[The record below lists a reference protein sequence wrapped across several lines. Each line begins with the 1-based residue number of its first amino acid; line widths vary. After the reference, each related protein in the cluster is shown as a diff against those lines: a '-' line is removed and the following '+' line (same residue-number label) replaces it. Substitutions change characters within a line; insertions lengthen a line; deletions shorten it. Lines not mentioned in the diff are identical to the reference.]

1 MSNTLKLKVTEAL
14 PKDAG
19 RAYARLDPTDIAALG
34 AKVGDIVEIRG
45 KAVSVAKLMPT
56 YPDLRGKGIAQLD
69 GLTRRNAG
77 LAMDDKVEIAPVAFK
92 HATRVVLAPTTIVP
106 GQRDLKYIGNLLD
119 GLPVLKGDMLR
130 AHLFGSRSADFKVEE
145 TTPQGAVLIN
155 PTTALVIGK
164 GGKPGTAGGGSTQ
177 SLSYEDVGGLRNQV
191 RRIREMIEL
200 PLRYP
205 EVFER
210 LGIDAP
216 KGVLLSGP
224 PGCGKTL
231 IARIIAQETDA
242 KFYTISGPEIVHKF
256 YGESEAHLRKIF
268 EEASSKGPSIIFLDE
283 VDAIAPR
290 RDKVVGDVEKRIVA
304 QLLALMD
311 GLKGRGKVIV
321 IAATNLP
328 NSMDPALRR
337 PGRFDREISIPIPD
351 REGRREILEIHSNGM
366 PLAADV
372 ELNRLADITHGFVG
386 ADLEALCREAAMSS
400 LRRLLP
406 EIDFGAAEL
415 PYEKLSTL
423 TVTMDDF
430 DAALCE
436 VSPSAIR
443 EMFVD
448 IPDVRWE
455 DVGGMGDVRRR
466 LVEAVEWPIKYPD
479 LYKQAGVRPPK
490 GLLMA
495 GPPGVGKTL
504 IAKAVANES
513 GVNVISVKGPAL
525 MSRYVG
531 DSEQGVRELF
541 HKARQASPCIIFLDE
556 VDSIIPA
563 RGEGATDSHVAERVL
578 SQFLSEM
585 DGLEELK
592 GVFVIGATNRVDLID
607 PAMLRPGRFDEIV
620 ELGLPDVDARKEIL
634 AVHLRSKPLSEGIL
648 AEELAER
655 CDGASGA
662 ELAALCNRAALIAL
676 RRAVEQGETGPET
689 PVSVNVKKEDLDAV
703 ILEMFGP
710 EA

>member
-1 MSNTLKLKVTEAL
+1 MSEALKLKVVEGL

-19 RAYARLDPTDIAALG
+19 RGYARMDPAEISKLG
-34 AKVGDIVEIRG
+34 LSVGDIVQLRG
-45 KAVSVAKLMPT
+45 KGMSVAKLMPT
-56 YPDLRGKGIAQLD
+56 YPDMRGKGIVQLD

-77 LAMDDKVEIAPVAFK
+77 LSVDDKVQIEPAVWKQAARI
-92 HATRVVLAPTTIVP
+92 VLTPTTIVP
-106 GQRDLKYIGNLLD
+106 GQRDLKYIGSLLD
-119 GLPVLKGDMLR
+119 GLPVVKGDILR
-130 AHLFGSRSADFKVEE
+130 AHLFGSRSADFKVEDCS
-145 TTPQGAVLIN
+145 PAGAVLIN
-155 PTTALVIGK
+155 PTTSLTIGK
-164 GGKPGTAGGGSTQ
+164 TGQQSGSSNTER
-177 SLSYEDVGGLRNQV
+177 LSYEDVGGLKHQV

-205 EVFER
+205 QVFER
-210 LGIDAP
+210 LGIDPP

-231 IARIIAQETDA
+231 IARIIAQETEA
-242 KFYTISGPEIVHKF
+242 NFFTISGPEVVHKF

-268 EEASSKGPSIIFLDE
+268 DEASSKGPSIIFLDE
-283 VDAIAPR
+283 IDSIAPR

-328 NSMDPALRR
+328 NSIDPALRR
-337 PGRFDREISIPIPD
+337 PGRFDREITIPIPD
-351 REGRREILEIHSNGM
+351 REGRREIIEIHSTGM
-366 PLAADV
+366 PLDADV
-372 ELNRLADITHGFVG
+372 ELNHLADVTHGFVG
-386 ADLEALCREAAMSS
+386 ADLEALCREAAMSA

-406 EIDFGAAEL
+406 EIDFSLADL
-415 PYEKLSTL
+415 PYERLATL

-430 DAALCE
+430 RSALCE

-448 IPDVRWE
+448 IPDIRWE
-455 DVGGMGDVRRR
+455 DVGGLGDVKRR
-466 LVEAVEWPIKYPD
+466 LVEAVEWPIKYPE
-479 LYKQAGVRPPK
+479 LFTQAGVKPPK
-490 GLLMA
+490 GLLLA

-525 MSRYVG
+525 MSKYVG
-531 DSEQGVRELF
+531 ESEQGVRELF
-541 HKARQASPCIIFLDE
+541 HKARLASPCIIFLDE
-556 VDSIIPA
+556 VDSIIPM
-563 RGEGATDSHVAERVL
+563 RGGRSGDSHVAERVL

-592 GVFVIGATNRVDLID
+592 GVFVMGATNRADMID

-620 ELGLPDVDARKEIL
+620 ELPLPDEEARREIL
-634 AVHLRSKPLSEGIL
+634 AVHLRSKPLGSDID
-648 AEELAER
+648 AAELAAR

-662 ELAALCNRAALIAL
+662 ELAAVCNRAALCAL
-676 RRAVEQGETGPET
+676 RRAVELSQTGPDS
-689 PVSVNVKKEDLDAV
+689 PVKVLVEKEDFDQV

-710 EA
+710 EAEG